1 MEIRDGY
8 VNIEFFD
15 EESIDNL
22 ITCLNFKM
30 DKTIFF
36 GYKKTMTEARKNVT
50 ERFLKDRCGVKDVRF
65 CSVNEYNL
73 EQILDEI
80 EKVLKDEQSLGNK
93 CFFDLTGGEDLV
105 LVAIGMLAQKHQ
117 IPLHKY
123 DVEKDLLIGFHK
135 ENTMKINKMA
145 PKQKILLTL
154 DDVIGMQGGCIN
166 YKDQKPYKNNLDN
179 ETFKKDI
186 VNMWAIAKKD
196 AVKWNAFSG
205 FLKSLKKSKNASG
218 KYMVLRTD
226 WEQAVENNKVLYKK
240 EIEEYLDAL
249 QKVQIMEWMKS
260 EKEDIEFSYKDKIMK
275 DCITDAGCLLELA
288 TYYNRKDS
296 GEYSDVRVGIHLD
309 WDGKITYKGN
319 DVENEIDVMTL
330 KGNIPTFISCKNGEV
345 DPKVLYEIDTI
356 AEQLGGKY
364 AKKELVIGADMVP
377 VYWKR
382 AQEMKIVVTKGSE
395 QNL

>member
-1 MEIRDGY
+1 MEMRKKHVI
-8 VNIEFFD
+8 IEFFD
-15 EESIDNL
+15 ETSIENL
-22 ITCLNFKM
+22 ITCLHYKM
-30 DKTIFF
+30 DKVLLF
-36 GYKKTMTEARKNVT
+36 GYKKVMTEERKRIT
-50 ERFLKDRCGVKDVRF
+50 EEFLKKRCNVEVVEFRT
-65 CSVNEYNL
+65 VNEYNPKEML
-73 EQILDEI
+73 EKLEI
-80 EKVLKDEQSLGNK
+80 TLKEEEGSF
-93 CFFDLTGGEDLV
+93 CYFDMTGGEDLI
-105 LVAIGMLAQKHQ
+105 LTAMGMLAERYQ
-117 IPLHKY
+117 IPIHKY
-123 DVEKDLLIGFHK
+123 DVEKNKLIVFKREGQGDITH
-135 ENTMKINKMA
+135 TAI
-145 PKQKILLTL
+145 KQEIVLNL
-154 DDVIGMQGGCIN
+154 DDIIGMQGGCIN
-166 YKDQKPYKNNLDN
+166 YKAQKPYKNNLEN

-330 KGNIPTFISCKNGEV
+330 KGNVPTFISCKNGEV
-345 DPKVLYEIDTI
+345 DPKALYEIDTI